1 MKQIYEAIEAV
12 LGTKYPVGWQ
22 YMDEQSTEV
31 VGIYV
36 YESSNDSRYA
46 DGEYEYESI
55 KVHVQ
60 INCASS
66 EVGIQEALDYLRA
79 FVDKMEDTYVDTTD
93 IEFVDCKHVGPKAIP
108 IGKNGYNIPMCRS
121 VVDIKYLLK
130 G

>member
-1 MKQIYEAIEAV
+1 MKQVYEAVESL
-12 LGTKYPVGWQ
+12 LGTKYPIGWQ
-22 YMDEQSTEV
+22 YMDEQKAEV
-31 VGIYV
+31 VGVYL
-36 YESSNDSRYA
+36 YESSNDSRYV

-60 INCASS
+60 INCLST
-66 EVGIQEALDYLRA
+66 ELGIQEALNYLRA
-79 FVDKMEDTYVDTTD
+79 FVDKIEDTYVSTADV
-93 IEFVDCKHVGPKAIP
+93 EFVDCKHVGPKAIP